1 MKTIAA
7 VSCFAL
13 LVVSMLLPVA
23 RAVYTR
29 SVNPVLSAQG
39 APPPPFP
46 PGGGH

>member
-7 VSCFAL
+7 VSCFAVL
-13 LVVSMLLPVA
+13 ALTMLLPVI
-23 RAVYTR
+23 RAVNTG

-39 APPPPFP
+39 VPPPPFP